1 MALTAEG
8 KKKII
13 GDFHRHKIDT
23 GSPEVQVALLTEKIN
38 NLAAHLKGNVK
49 DKHSRYGLI
58 KMVGKRKRHLEYLRE
73 IDPEAYQK
81 IISRLDLRK

>member
-1 MALTAEG
+1 MPLTAD
-8 KKKII
+8 KKMKVI
-13 GDFHRHKIDT
+13 GDFHRHKKDT

-38 NLAAHLKGNVK
+38 YLTAHLKSNIK

-58 KMVGKRKRHLEYLRE
+58 KMVGKRKRHLEYLRQ

-81 IISRLDLRK
+81 IIVRLDLRK